1 MSRAAQSLVRLI
13 DRGQQLDVGPSEAL
27 GEPAPPVD
35 RWLDPATGGVAGDQP
50 CNLCPAQPGHLFDVK
65 PQQSARGLALLGVQ
79 LPDQQALHPGINLPA
94 TAALKPD
101 FLAGRDEPANPF
113 QTQLLC
119 LMHADVHFPA

>member
-1 MSRAAQSLVRLI
+1 MRLV

-27 GEPAPPVD
+27 GEPVPPVD
-35 RWLDPATGGVAGDQP
+35 SGLDPAAGCVAGDQP
-50 CNLCPAQPGHLFDVK
+50 CDLCPAQPGHLLDVT
-65 PQQSARGLALLGVQ
+65 PQQTACGFPLPSVLLT
-79 LPDQQALHPGINLPA
+79 DQQALHPRINLPA
-94 TAALKPD
+94 IGALKPD